1 MDQET
6 KENWQKIKKHFE
18 SLPEHKRDNMFY
30 RRAVAICAD
39 KDDPLEVLSHGGSD

>member
-6 KENWQKIKKHFE
+6 KENWQKIKSHFE
-18 SLPEHKRDNMFY
+18 SLPEHKRDNLFY

-39 KDDPLEVLSHGGSD
+39 KEDPLDPFSETAIS